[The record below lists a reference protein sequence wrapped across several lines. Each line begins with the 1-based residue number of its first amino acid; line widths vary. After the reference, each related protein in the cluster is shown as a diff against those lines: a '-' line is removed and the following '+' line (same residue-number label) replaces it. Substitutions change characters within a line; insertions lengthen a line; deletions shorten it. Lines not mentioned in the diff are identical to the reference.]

1 MLTQFASLNPDGWLV
16 DVELLPDETDHKSAS
31 PIDVE
36 AGVLL
41 TERGR
46 RNRIQV
52 GVPQVVDVLAAWP
65 SDERLAAEIRAAR
78 DTHAFL
84 SVRLACSVLPDRGCR
99 FTSLLWA
106 VRLES
111 PNGSAPVA
119 VDIFPREVADTRQFS
134 RSYGVTGKLSFA
146 FTEVSVEGKQEE
158 QVLRY
163 EPRIN
168 ASGLLTDAPAWSFDS
183 TSQRPLRGIQETF
196 LLVKAARGAP
206 VRVGFALEGEVRTA
220 FGPIPLRR
228 YRRPDLLTASY
239 DLVAAPRG

>member
-1 MLTQFASLNPDGWLV
+1 MLTQFASPNPNGWLV
-16 DVELLPDETDHKSAS
+16 DVELLPDETNHKSAS
-31 PIDVE
+31 PIDLE

-46 RNRIQV
+46 RNRVQV

-65 SDERLAAEIRAAR
+65 SDDRLAAEIRAAQ

-111 PNGSAPVA
+111 PNESAPVA

-146 FTEVSVEGKQEE
+146 FTEVSVESKQEE

-163 EPRIN
+163 EPHIN
-168 ASGLLTDAPAWSFDS
+168 ASGLLTDTPAWSFDS

-239 DLVAAPRG
+239 ELVGAPG

>member
-1 MLTQFASLNPDGWLV
+1 VLTQYASPNPDGWLA
-16 DVELLPDETDHKSAS
+16 DVELLPDEADHKSAS
-31 PIDVE
+31 PIDKE

-46 RNRIQV
+46 RNRVQV

-65 SDERLAAEIRAAR
+65 SDERLGAEITATQR
-78 DTHAFL
+78 THAFL

-99 FTSLLWA
+99 FTSLLWV

-111 PNGSAPVA
+111 TDGPAPVA

-146 FTEVSVEGKQEE
+146 FTEASIEGKQDE

-163 EPRIN
+163 EPRIT

-183 TSQRPLRGIQETF
+183 TSQRPLRGILETF
-196 LLVKAARGAP
+196 LLVKAPRGAP

-239 DLVAAPRG
+239 DLTETPRG

>member
-1 MLTQFASLNPDGWLV
+1 MLTQFASPDPDEWLV
-16 DVELLPDETDHKSAS
+16 DIDLLPDETGHKSAS
-31 PIDVE
+31 PVDVE

-41 TERGR
+41 TARGR
-46 RNRIQV
+46 RNRVQV

-65 SDERLAAEIRAAR
+65 SDARLAAEIMTAR
-78 DTHAFL
+78 HTHDFL
-84 SVRLACSVLPDRGCR
+84 SVRLACSILPDRGCR

-111 PNGSAPVA
+111 PGEPAPVA
-119 VDIFPREVADTRQFS
+119 VDVFPRDVTDTRQFS
-134 RSYGVTGKLSFA
+134 RSYGVTGTLSFA
-146 FTEVSVEGKQEE
+146 FTEVAVEGKQDE

-163 EPRIN
+163 EPRIT

-196 LLVKAARGAP
+196 LLVKAARGAS
-206 VRVGFALEGEVRTA
+206 VRVGFSLEGEVRTA

-228 YRRPDLLTASY
+228 YQRPDLLTASY
-239 DLVAAPRG
+239 DLSAVRRG